1 MTNYLPQVM
10 ALCVICSAVV
20 IYAQNPVTNLTLKVE
35 ENESQQNGKTQ
46 NGHPQNGQIQKV

>member
-1 MTNYLPQVM
+1 MSNCLPQVV

-20 IYAQNPVTNLTLKVE
+20 IYAQNPVTNVTLKVE
-35 ENESQQNGKTQ
+35 DDGSQQNGKTQ